1 VHNGFKVGPNYG
13 RPPAPLAADWIDT
26 SDKRKESEDL
36 SKWWTVFDDPALNSL
51 ICLAYRQNLT
61 LREAAFRATAFRDTE
76 TAFRAVF
83 FFAAGLRA
91 AARRVA
97 LRAVFF
103 GAAAFVAFF
112 FALAAFRLAIAVV
125 LSVVWLT
132 LTVSG

>member
-1 VHNGFKVGPNYG
+1 V
-13 RPPAPLAADWIDT
+13 
-26 SDKRKESEDL
+26 
-36 SKWWTVFDDPALNSL
+36 
-51 ICLAYRQNLT
+51 
-61 LREAAFRATAFRDTE
+61 
-76 TAFRAVF
+76 
-83 FFAAGLRA
+83 RA

-112 FALAAFRLAIAVV
+112 FAPAAFRLAIAVV